1 MANKSNYS
9 QAIWWKNCALW
20 GKSTTFGMVIVLG
33 LLNNISYG
41 PQSGGTFC
49 TQGGGVVAV
58 SNLTAVIE
66 KKAAISIGNGVLGR
80 FNKVYLIQLSRWRG
94 GGEGFNT
101 AYITIQLYNYV
112 I

>member
-1 MANKSNYS
+1 
-9 QAIWWKNCALW
+9 
-20 GKSTTFGMVIVLG
+20 MVIVLG

-49 TQGGGVVAV
+49 TQEGGVVAV

-66 KKAAISIGNGVLGR
+66 KKAAISIGNGVLGK

-94 GGEGFNT
+94 GGGKVST
-101 AYITIQLYNYV
+101 QLRGRGRSISV
-112 I
+112 CMFV

>member
-1 MANKSNYS
+1 
-9 QAIWWKNCALW
+9 
-20 GKSTTFGMVIVLG
+20 MVIVLG

-66 KKAAISIGNGVLGR
+66 KKAAISIGNGVLGK
-80 FNKVYLIQLSRWRG
+80 FNKVYLIQLSRWRR
-94 GGEGFNT
+94 GEGFNT
-101 AYITIQLYNYV
+101 AWGGGVGVSLFACLYKFMLRGRIQ
-112 I
+112 

>member
-1 MANKSNYS
+1 
-9 QAIWWKNCALW
+9 
-20 GKSTTFGMVIVLG
+20 MVIVLG

-41 PQSGGTFC
+41 PQTGETFF
-49 TQGGGVVAV
+49 TQGGRVVAV

-66 KKAAISIGNGVLGR
+66 KKVAISIGNGVLGK

>member
-1 MANKSNYS
+1 
-9 QAIWWKNCALW
+9 
-20 GKSTTFGMVIVLG
+20 MVIVLG

-66 KKAAISIGNGVLGR
+66 KKAAISIGNGVLGK

-94 GGEGFNT
+94 GGGGGFNT
-101 AYITIQLYNYV
+101 AYITIQLYNSYITIQLYNYV
-112 I
+112 L

>member
-1 MANKSNYS
+1 
-9 QAIWWKNCALW
+9 
-20 GKSTTFGMVIVLG
+20 MVIVLG

-41 PQSGGTFC
+41 PQSGRTFC

-66 KKAAISIGNGVLGR
+66 KKAAISIGNGVLGK

-94 GGEGFNT
+94 GQGFNC
-101 AYITIQLYNYV
+101 IV

>member
-1 MANKSNYS
+1 
-9 QAIWWKNCALW
+9 
-20 GKSTTFGMVIVLG
+20 MVIVLG

-66 KKAAISIGNGVLGR
+66 KKAAISIGNGVLGK

-94 GGEGFNT
+94 GGGFNT
-101 AYITIQLYNYV
+101 AYTTIQLNNSYITMLYNSYITYV
-112 I
+112 T

>member
-1 MANKSNYS
+1 
-9 QAIWWKNCALW
+9 
-20 GKSTTFGMVIVLG
+20 MVIVLG

-66 KKAAISIGNGVLGR
+66 KKAAISIGNGVLR
-80 FNKVYLIQLSRWRG
+80 KFNKVCLTQLSRWRWG
-94 GGEGFNT
+94 GGFQHSLGEGVGVSLF
-101 AYITIQLYNYV
+101 ACLYKFML
-112 I
+112 

>member
-1 MANKSNYS
+1 
-9 QAIWWKNCALW
+9 
-20 GKSTTFGMVIVLG
+20 MVIVLG

-66 KKAAISIGNGVLGR
+66 KKAAISIGNGVLGK
-80 FNKVYLIQLSRWRG
+80 FNKVYLIKLSRWRG
-94 GGEGFNT
+94 GGGRFQHSLRGGVGVSLF
-101 AYITIQLYNYV
+101 ACLY
-112 I
+112 

>member
-1 MANKSNYS
+1 
-9 QAIWWKNCALW
+9 
-20 GKSTTFGMVIVLG
+20 MVIVLG

-66 KKAAISIGNGVLGR
+66 KKAAISIGNGVLGK
-80 FNKVYLIQLSRWRG
+80 FNKVYLIQLSRWR
-94 GGEGFNT
+94 EGKVSTHLRGRGRSISVCMF
-101 AYITIQLYNYV
+101 V
-112 I
+112 